1 MNKFSQGA
9 GALAGRQAGT
19 LSLGLK
25 QEDVTSGAPAIT
37 SEAEGEPSPSGR
49 GANTDERDAER
60 WG

>member
-1 MNKFSQGA
+1 MNEFSQGA
-9 GALAGRQAGT
+9 GALAGREAGA

-25 QEDVTSGAPAIT
+25 QEDIKSGAPAVT

-60 WG
+60 RG